1 MWGSFLF
8 VWNIQKQRKIGNIT
22 QKSEAKLP
30 KLFLE
35 HYLNT
40 DQISPMTTMS
50 ETSQVRTKTRQ
61 NDLQKG

>member
-8 VWNIQKQRKIGNIT
+8 VWNIQKQRIIGNIT
-22 QKSEAKLP
+22 QKSEAKSP

-40 DQISPMTTMS
+40 D
-50 ETSQVRTKTRQ
+50 
-61 NDLQKG
+61 

>member
-30 KLFLE
+30 KLFFE
-35 HYLNT
+35 HYLTWAVGRRNL
-40 DQISPMTTMS
+40 S
-50 ETSQVRTKTRQ
+50 
-61 NDLQKG
+61 L

>member
-30 KLFLE
+30 KLFFE
-35 HYLNT
+35 HYLIN
-40 DQISPMTTMS
+40 
-50 ETSQVRTKTRQ
+50 EKTPLLLRMREKKC
-61 NDLQKG
+61 NFAEK